1 MIEALA
7 CGTPV
12 IAYRC
17 GSVPEVLDHGVTGF
31 IVDNRSEAAKAVG
44 EIGKFDRRRIR
55 ETFEKRFTSERMAQ
69 SYLDYYEA
77 TVRGRAH
84 RRDAAVSAEDALLQ
98 ERIAITDPRG
108 RRLLPR
114 VN

>member
-1 MIEALA
+1 MIEAMA

-12 IAYRC
+12 IAYPC

-31 IVDNRSEAAKAVG
+31 IVDDCSEAARAVG
-44 EIGKFDRRRIR
+44 KIGKFDRRRIR

-77 TVRGRAH
+77 IAGRAH
-84 RRDAAVSAEDALLQ
+84 RPDAAVSADDAPLQ
-98 ERIAITDPRG
+98 ERIATTDPRG

>member
-1 MIEALA
+1 MIEAMA

-12 IAYRC
+12 IAYPC

-31 IVDNRSEAAKAVG
+31 IVDNCSEAKAVG

-77 TVRGRAH
+77 TVRGRAP
-84 RRDAAVSAEDALLQ
+84 RPDAAVSAEDAPLQ
-98 ERIAITDPRG
+98 ERIATTDPRG